1 MRISQSSGHQ
11 LTRVRHFI
19 GRLGYWHK
27 ASLSLV
33 RHSWMFADIIRSAR
47 VESIGAAEGYDPKP
61 KLDQDLERL
70 ALRVFP
76 NFRSTPLCTALV
88 HSISRSRDELVYDRP
103 LECRPHAEAVVI
115 DWFYSQRAKFV
126 NDDRYVGCS
135 KRSCFCCS
143 LYIKLHPAKMQ
154 ERPSHGNIWVQ
165 WRFPRSLS
173 LSEKTNG
180 DNTEEWGMIM
190 RMTGETRHITQ
201 NMLTNAASFPR
212 QRFESTTGMSASVI
226 QSGMHFMSGAVLR
239 LWL

>member
-1 MRISQSSGHQ
+1 
-11 LTRVRHFI
+11 
-19 GRLGYWHK
+19 
-27 ASLSLV
+27 
-33 RHSWMFADIIRSAR
+33 
-47 VESIGAAEGYDPKP
+47 
-61 KLDQDLERL
+61 
-70 ALRVFP
+70 
-76 NFRSTPLCTALV
+76 
-88 HSISRSRDELVYDRP
+88 
-103 LECRPHAEAVVI
+103 
-115 DWFYSQRAKFV
+115 
-126 NDDRYVGCS
+126 
-135 KRSCFCCS
+135 
-143 LYIKLHPAKMQ
+143 MQ